1 MSRSVACVL
10 NSFKLNAF
18 FLCFFSLFLGFSAI
32 EMLRLFQRVESVNET
47 QSCFFFFFNNIQLFS
62 FLYRF
67 YTEMRIPHFKNYVQD
82 MCKIYTFFHKLLTN
96 KVSNRLLMV
105 CVWTLKDS
113 RLKMKIWKI
122 YCHGNGLYRQ
132 KDRHHSKS
140 KGGLNEAYFYN
151 EFYFELVTESKAFL
165 LFLHF

>member
-18 FLCFFSLFLGFSAI
+18 FLFFFYLFLGFSAI
-32 EMLRLFQRVESVNET
+32 EMLRVFQRVEFVNET
-47 QSCFFFFFNNIQLFS
+47 ETCFFFFFNNIQLFS
-62 FLYRF
+62 FLFRF
-67 YTEMRIPHFKNYVQD
+67 YFEMRIPHFKNYVQD
-82 MCKIYTFFHKLLTN
+82 MCKIYTFFHKLLT
-96 KVSNRLLMV
+96 KCPTVSYLTV

-132 KDRHHSKS
+132 KYRHRSKS
-140 KGGLNEAYFYN
+140 KGGPNETYFYN
-151 EFYFELVTESKAFL
+151 EFYFELVTESKAFS
-165 LFLHF
+165 